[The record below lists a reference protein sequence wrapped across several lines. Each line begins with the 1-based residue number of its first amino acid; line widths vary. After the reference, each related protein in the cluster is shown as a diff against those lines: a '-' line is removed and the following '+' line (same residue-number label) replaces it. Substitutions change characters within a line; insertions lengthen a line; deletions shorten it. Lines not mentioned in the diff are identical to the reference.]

1 MDQGPANSTQSD
13 TESHR
18 PRTIRRP
25 FHDRIITGTAA
36 GIAAYLDLD
45 PTIVRIAFVALIVLG
60 GAGLPL
66 YLAAFVLIP
75 EQGADQSIAMDLLD
89 HARHLFGAPSHA

>member
-1 MDQGPANSTQSD
+1 M
-13 TESHR
+13 
-18 PRTIRRP
+18 
-25 FHDRIITGTAA
+25 ITGTAA

-45 PTIVRIAFVALIVLG
+45 PTVVRVVFVALLLFG

-66 YLAAFVLIP
+66 YLAAFLLIP
-75 EQGADQSIAMDLLD
+75 EDGAEQSIAMDLLD